1 MAIKGLLAR
10 TKVAPTQ
17 IDEVFFGNVLQGGMG
32 QAPARQAALNAGIS
46 NRTPCTTVNKVCA
59 SGMKAIQLGY
69 DTIIAG
75 HNELVLSG
83 GQESM
88 SSVPFAVS
96 RREPTYGGDR
106 MIDLINNDGLT
117 DSFTGMHMGTCAE
130 KIVQKLNITRDEQ
143 DEYASMSYKRAKE
156 AWANGCLSEVSPI
169 EVNGKTIS
177 RDEEFENLPQDFSA
191 IRAIFD
197 KPEVASITAGNTSKL
212 GDGACALLL
221 SSEAAALEHSLN
233 PVAQIVGHADAATE
247 PFNFTEAVNFAIEK
261 ALKKYNLTANQ
272 IDHWEINEGLPL

>member
-1 MAIKGLLAR
+1 MTSYSA
-10 TKVAPTQ
+10 
-17 IDEVFFGNVLQGGMG
+17 
-32 QAPARQAALNAGIS
+32 
-46 NRTPCTTVNKVCA
+46 
-59 SGMKAIQLGY
+59 
-69 DTIIAG
+69 
-75 HNELVLSG
+75 
-83 GQESM
+83 
-88 SSVPFAVS
+88 
-96 RREPTYGGDR
+96 
-106 MIDLINNDGLT
+106 
-117 DSFTGMHMGTCAE
+117 

-177 RDEEFENLPQDFSA
+177 RDEEFENMPQDFTA